1 MGTWVLPEADL
12 CNKKKIEILE
22 YCYDDHDEL
31 FSDFNYIKSLYSE
44 ILPIIGDLLNEHHSI
59 SWSNRSFKVFYGAW
73 LHEYLPVIR
82 ERYKT
87 IQTAFRL
94 KPSHSFI
101 LTDSNI
107 TVSDAAD
114 FKKKITED
122 EYNHYLYSKIVKFID
137 GQAYENSHFVSK
149 SIKQEARGKVIKRLV
164 KNILKDFLL
173 RNLQTLCNIFTR
185 GSRAAVDRSYFSKKH
200 FKELIVRSYP
210 RITPIVYFP
219 TLRCKGLKQELVGRD
234 KLQKAFSS
242 LFSPKT
248 DFEIFLAQTLIH
260 DMPLSFIE
268 SFKDVLRESKYIDLK
283 NKNYLSSNA
292 ILSNQILQCAV
303 ANQLS
308 PTSDLI
314 IAQHGGSYG
323 IAKWSMQQFYEL
335 NTADRY
341 ISFGWDKR
349 EFSNIAKISHPKLLL
364 KNRAVKLNNLNIL
377 YITWASSRYFNR
389 NWSVPIPGSAII
401 DYYKNILVLLK
412 EVKPH
417 LRRYISVRLAPS
429 DSEYKVGVG
438 KFLGDNVKL
447 AKGDFYQEL
456 NAASLVICDHNQT
469 SMLES
474 MGLNR
479 PTIIVWNSDYNKI
492 DQLAMSFFE
501 KLSEVGVFYSCR
513 TKAAAF
519 INDIVG
525 KNEIDQWWRD
535 TFRQN
540 AVSSFVAEYCQ
551 RNNNWV
557 FDYQEVLG
565 INKNVNKSIN
575 NLKKD

>member
-1 MGTWVLPEADL
+1 MPQDTNISYLGTWVLPEEDL
-12 CNKKKIEILE
+12 CNKGKFEILE

-31 FSDFNYIKSLYSE
+31 FSDFTYIKSLYSL
-44 ILPIIGDLLNEHHSI
+44 ILPIIGDLLNEHHSL
-59 SWSNRSFKVFYGAW
+59 SWSSRSFKIFHGAW

-87 IQTAFRL
+87 IQTALRA
-94 KPSHSFI
+94 KPSYSFI
-101 LTDSNI
+101 LTDCNI
-107 TVSDAAD
+107 GVADAAD

-122 EYNHYLYSKIVKFID
+122 DYNHYLYSKVVKFID
-137 GQAYENSHFVSK
+137 CQVYENSYFVSK
-149 SIKQEARGKVIKRLV
+149 SIKQKAKGKVIKRLV
-164 KNILKDFLL
+164 KNILKEFLL
-173 RNLQTLCNIFTR
+173 KNLQIICNVATR
-185 GSRAAVDRSYFSKKH
+185 GSKAAVDRSYFSKKH
-200 FKELIVRSYP
+200 FIQLIIGSFP
-210 RITPIVYFP
+210 RITPIVLLP
-219 TLRCKGLKQELVGRD
+219 TLRRTGLKQEMAVRD
-234 KLQKAFSS
+234 KLHKSFCS

-248 DFEIFLAQTLIH
+248 DFETFLAQTLIY

-268 SFKDVLRESKYIDLK
+268 SFKNVLHESTYVNLK

-292 ILSNQILQCAV
+292 ILSNQILQCAA
-303 ANQLS
+303 ANQLF

-341 ISFGWDKR
+341 ISFGWERR

-364 KNRAVKLNNLNIL
+364 KNSADKLKNLNIL
-377 YITWASSRYFNR
+377 YITWAPSRYFNR
-389 NWSVPIPGSAII
+389 NWSVPIAGSAII

-412 EVKPH
+412 AVKPNLKRH
-417 LRRYISVRLAPS
+417 ISVRLAPS

-438 KFLGDNVKL
+438 KFLGGGVKL

-469 SMLES
+469 TMIES
-474 MGLNR
+474 MGANR

-492 DQLAMSFFE
+492 DQLAVSFFE
-501 KLSEVGVFYSCR
+501 KLSEVGIFYSCH

-519 INDIVG
+519 INDIVD
-525 KNEIDQWWRD
+525 KNAIDEWWRD
-535 TFRQN
+535 TSRQN
-540 AVSSFVAEYCQ
+540 AVSSFVAEYCK
-551 RNNNWV
+551 RNDNWIV
-557 FDYQEVLG
+557 DYQEVLR
-565 INKNVNKSIN
+565 INKKM
-575 NLKKD
+575 

>member
-1 MGTWVLPEADL
+1 MGTWVLPEGDL
-12 CNKKKIEILE
+12 CNKKKIEILD

-31 FSDFNYIKSLYSE
+31 FSDFDYIKSLYDE
-44 ILPIIGDLLNEHHSI
+44 ILPIIGDLLNEHHSL
-59 SWSNRSFKVFYGAW
+59 SWSSRSFKVFYGAW
-73 LHEYLPVIR
+73 LHEYLPVVR

-87 IQTAFRL
+87 IQKAFRL

-101 LTDSNI
+101 LTDSNV

-137 GQAYENSHFVSK
+137 RQAYENSHFVSK
-149 SIKQEARGKVIKRLV
+149 SIKQEAKGKVIKRLV
-164 KNILKDFLL
+164 KNFLKEILL
-173 RNLQTLCNIFTR
+173 RNFQRLCNIVTK

-200 FKELIVRSYP
+200 FKDLILSSYP
-210 RITPIVYFP
+210 RITPIVHFP
-219 TLRCKGLKQELVGRD
+219 ILRNKGFKQALVDRD

-242 LFSPKT
+242 LFSPKS
-248 DFEIFLAQTLIH
+248 DFEIFLAQTLIN

-268 SFKDVLRESKYIDLK
+268 SFKDVLRESKYINLK
-283 NKNYLSSNA
+283 NKNFLSSNA
-292 ILSNQILQCAV
+292 ILDNQILQCAV

-335 NTADRY
+335 DTADRY
-341 ISFGWDKR
+341 ISFGWHKR

-364 KNRAVKLNNLNIL
+364 KKNAVKLNNLNIL

-389 NWSVPIPGSAII
+389 NWSVPIAGSAII

-417 LRRYISVRLAPS
+417 LKRYIRVRLAPS

-438 KFLGDNVKL
+438 KFLGDDIKL
-447 AKGDFYQEL
+447 SEGNFYKEL
-456 NAASLVICDHNQT
+456 NEASLVICDHNQT
-469 SMLES
+469 TMLES
-474 MGLNR
+474 MCLNK

-492 DQLAMSFFE
+492 DQFAVSFFE
-501 KLSEVGVFYSCR
+501 KLSEVGVFYSSS

-519 INDIVG
+519 INDIVD
-525 KNEIDQWWRD
+525 KNEIDEWWRD

-557 FDYQEVLG
+557 VDYQEVLG

-575 NLKKD
+575 KLKKD